1 MNLIQRH
8 ITEWQQISNMRAS
21 MQNTGYGDAQLQL
34 QTLQIQMQLQSA
46 WNQIQQDSDGASQR
60 QTFQINNDQN
70 AMNPPNQ
77 AAASS
82 HNDHFSSQPL
92 SNARQGTARSENSQD
107 ISAWLPA
114 ILNNENANQTNMD
127 LSTNYQATCY
137 SSQGPAS
144 SENVDFSTLF
154 AALQNNNSAS
164 LNTGYG
170 QTTSR
175 TNQANTSLFQQM
187 QSRSTN
193 QQPQAQYFQK
203 RIAALATST

>member
-1 MNLIQRH
+1 
-8 ITEWQQISNMRAS
+8 
-21 MQNTGYGDAQLQL
+21 
-34 QTLQIQMQLQSA
+34 
-46 WNQIQQDSDGASQR
+46 
-60 QTFQINNDQN
+60 
-70 AMNPPNQ
+70 MNPPNQ

-82 HNDHFSSQPL
+82 HNAHFSSQPL
-92 SNARQGTARSENSQD
+92 PNARQGTARSENSQD
-107 ISAWLPA
+107 ISAWLTA
-114 ILNNENANQTNMD
+114 VQNNENANQTNTD
-127 LSTNYQATCY
+127 LSTNYQAAN

-175 TNQANTSLFQQM
+175 TNQANTSLVQQM
-187 QSRSTN
+187 QSQLTN

-203 RIAALATST
+203 TDSSTGNFHMRSPSDVSNRNTVAKSA